1 MIDLAETREVT
12 LESPKSSERAVQV
25 IAGWLAEKSGSP
37 VEATT
42 EGAVDLGSRFTYRMW
57 GATRRGLRKLPM
69 RLTWHV
75 ADSATGSSISI
86 QMRSDEGKYLVR
98 THQHHLVYQR
108 TFDVWSDELNALL
121 TELRCGDRSTI
132 GC

>member
-1 MIDLAETREVT
+1 MVDLAETREVT
-12 LESPKSSERAVQV
+12 LESPQPCERAVQV
-25 IAGWLAEKSGSP
+25 IAGWLTEKSGSP
-37 VEATT
+37 VEVTT

-69 RLTWHV
+69 RLTWRV

-98 THQHHLVYQR
+98 TYQHHLIYQR
-108 TFDVWSDELNALL
+108 TFDALSDELTALL
-121 TELRCGDRSTI
+121 T
-132 GC
+132 